1 MTNLKHPLSY
11 FVGLDVMG
19 RPDLAAKAA
28 ASDGRQVIALHYAK
42 KAGMAPQQAFSEHK
56 NRWIR

>member
-1 MTNLKHPLSY
+1 MTNLQHPLTF
-11 FVGLDVMG
+11 FVGLASMG

-42 KAGMAPQQAFSEHK
+42 KAGMSPQQAFSEHK